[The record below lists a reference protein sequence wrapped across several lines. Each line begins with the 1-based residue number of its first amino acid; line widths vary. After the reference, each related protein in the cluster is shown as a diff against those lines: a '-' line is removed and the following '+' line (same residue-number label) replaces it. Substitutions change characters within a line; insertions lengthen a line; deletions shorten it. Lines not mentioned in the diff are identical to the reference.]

1 MDTITSFLSQ
11 DHRRCDEL
19 FTQAGDAVVAHDW
32 ETAGRLYTQFQQALE
47 QHMGWEEELLFPE
60 IECRSGAA
68 LGPTRVMRA
77 EHAQLRELL
86 DQLAAA
92 QRQRDREGYL
102 ELAQSLQSMLRQ
114 HNMKE
119 EQILY
124 PLSDNLLE
132 DVRTDM
138 VERMAAS
145 R

>member
-1 MDTITSFLSQ
+1 MNTITSFLSQ

-32 ETAGRLYTQFQQALE
+32 ETASRLYGRFQHALE
-47 QHMGWEEELLFPE
+47 RHMEWEEELLFPE

-86 DQLAAA
+86 EQLAAA
-92 QRQRDREGYL
+92 QRQQDREGYL
-102 ELAQSLQSMLRQ
+102 ELAQSLHSMLRQ
-114 HNMKE
+114 HNLKE

-124 PLSDNLLE
+124 PLSDNLLG
-132 DVRTDM
+132 DVSSG
-138 VERMAAS
+138 VLEHMAAS